1 MQFRQLR
8 YFVKIVEAGSF
19 SRAATLIHVAQ
30 PALSQQIHELEDR
43 LGVML
48 LQRSARGVSPTAAGE
63 VLFREAT
70 SILHQLD
77 QLPTVVRST
86 SGEAEGAVKV
96 GLASSTAPILIG
108 PLLERVK
115 TTLPKVNLKISDD
128 DSGTLQAGVAASS
141 FDLAV
146 VYEDEFLPSL
156 SRRPIFRQ
164 RLYFVGSQP
173 FYVEDASSV
182 SLEQIAKLPLILP
195 GLPNGRRSLIDR
207 AFGERGL
214 AANVVAEADTLS
226 SELLAVRSGVAG
238 TILPISDR
246 ATFERGGFA
255 APLLVEPALFLT
267 CSVISSSDFPL
278 THAGE
283 AVREILI
290 ELLRVRLRDA
300 GLLGVEWI
308 D

>member
-30 PALSQQIHELEDR
+30 PALSQQIHELEER

-63 VLFREAT
+63 LLFREAT

-86 SGEAEGAVKV
+86 SGEAEGAVNV
-96 GLASSTAPILIG
+96 GLASSMAPILIG

-115 TTLPKVNLKISDD
+115 TSLPKVNLKLSDD
-128 DSGTLQAGVAASS
+128 DSGTLQAGVAASN

-146 VYEDEFLPSL
+146 VYEDEFVPSL
-156 SRRPIFRQ
+156 SRRLIFRQ
-164 RLYFVGSQP
+164 RLYLVGSQP
-173 FYVEDASSV
+173 FYVKDSSSASLQQV
-182 SLEQIAKLPLILP
+182 AKLPLILP

-207 AFGERGL
+207 AFAERGL
-214 AANVVAEADTLS
+214 AVNVVAEADTLS
-226 SELLAVRSGVAG
+226 SELLAVRSGVAS

-283 AVREILI
+283 AVRDILVD
-290 ELLRVRLRDA
+290 LLRVRLRDA

>member
-1 MQFRQLR
+1 M
-8 YFVKIVEAGSF
+8 
-19 SRAATLIHVAQ
+19 
-30 PALSQQIHELEDR
+30 
-43 LGVML
+43 
-48 LQRSARGVSPTAAGE
+48 
-63 VLFREAT
+63 
-70 SILHQLD
+70 
-77 QLPTVVRST
+77 
-86 SGEAEGAVKV
+86 
-96 GLASSTAPILIG
+96 APILIG

-115 TTLPKVNLKISDD
+115 TKLPKVNLKISDD
-128 DSGTLQAGVAASS
+128 DSGSLQAGVAASNL
-141 FDLAV
+141 DMAI
-146 VYEDEFLPSL
+146 VYEDEFVSTY

-173 FYVEDASSV
+173 FYVKDASSA

-207 AFGERGL
+207 AFAERGL
-214 AANVVAEADTLS
+214 VSNVVAEADTLS
-226 SELLAVRSGVAG
+226 SELLAVRSGVAN

-255 APLLVEPALFLT
+255 EPLLVEPALFLT

-278 THAGE
+278 TYAGE

>member
-1 MQFRQLR
+1 M
-8 YFVKIVEAGSF
+8 
-19 SRAATLIHVAQ
+19 
-30 PALSQQIHELEDR
+30 
-43 LGVML
+43 
-48 LQRSARGVSPTAAGE
+48 
-63 VLFREAT
+63 
-70 SILHQLD
+70 
-77 QLPTVVRST
+77 
-86 SGEAEGAVKV
+86 
-96 GLASSTAPILIG
+96 
-108 PLLERVK
+108 
-115 TTLPKVNLKISDD
+115 
-128 DSGTLQAGVAASS
+128 
-141 FDLAV
+141 AV

-164 RLYFVGSQP
+164 RLYLVGSQP
-173 FYVEDASSV
+173 FYVKDASSV

-255 APLLVEPALFLT
+255 APLLLEPALFLT

-283 AVREILI
+283 AVREILV

>member
-128 DSGTLQAGVAASS
+128 DSGTLQAASPRAVSIWRLSMRMNSCRASPGGRFSGSGFTSSAASRSTSRTPHLPHWSRSPS
-141 FDLAV
+141 F
-146 VYEDEFLPSL
+146 
-156 SRRPIFRQ
+156 R
-164 RLYFVGSQP
+164 
-173 FYVEDASSV
+173 
-182 SLEQIAKLPLILP
+182 
-195 GLPNGRRSLIDR
+195 
-207 AFGERGL
+207 
-214 AANVVAEADTLS
+214 
-226 SELLAVRSGVAG
+226 
-238 TILPISDR
+238 
-246 ATFERGGFA
+246 
-255 APLLVEPALFLT
+255 
-267 CSVISSSDFPL
+267 
-278 THAGE
+278 
-283 AVREILI
+283 
-290 ELLRVRLRDA
+290 
-300 GLLGVEWI
+300 
-308 D
+308 